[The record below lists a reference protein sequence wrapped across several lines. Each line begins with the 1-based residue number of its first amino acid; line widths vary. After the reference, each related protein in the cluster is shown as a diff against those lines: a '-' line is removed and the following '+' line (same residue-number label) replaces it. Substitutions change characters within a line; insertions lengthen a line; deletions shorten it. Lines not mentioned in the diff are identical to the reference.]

1 MKGLGAL
8 PSVDNLRCFLAGAEH
23 LNFRR
28 AAEEVALTPTAFGQR
43 IKQIEEQLDQRLF
56 ERTTRRVELTSAGR
70 RLVPVARSVLRE
82 ARRAMEIVHA
92 EADPPAS
99 FSIGTRFE
107 LGMSWIL
114 PAVVDMREER
124 PNWDVDL
131 YFGSG
136 PDILERL
143 RGGQV
148 DCVITSA
155 PIAERE
161 WAAEFLHPERYVFVG
176 APSYLDQRPFEGRW
190 DAPNHQ
196 LLDIDAGLPL
206 TRYLTSAVGEMEFD
220 EVWLAGS
227 GAAMHALVLDGH
239 GLCVLP
245 RYMVEQDIEGGRLV
259 ELLPDEELLED
270 SFRLLY
276 RGASPLAGVFE
287 LLADYMRQ
295 RPLE

>member
-8 PSVDNLRCFLAGAEH
+8 PSVDNLRCFLAAAEH

-28 AAEEVALTPTAFGQR
+28 AAEEVALTATAFGQR
-43 IKQIEEQLDQRLF
+43 IQQIEDQLDQRLF

-82 ARRAMEIVHA
+82 ARRAMEVVHA

-99 FSIGTRFE
+99 FTVGTRFE
-107 LGMSWIL
+107 LGLSWIL
-114 PAVVDMREER
+114 PAVVDMRDER

-143 RGGQV
+143 RGGQI

-161 WAAEFLHPERYVFVG
+161 WAAEFLHPERYVFVA
-176 APSYLDQRPFEGRW
+176 APDYLKERPFEDRW
-190 DAPNHQ
+190 DSEQHA
-196 LLDIDAGLPL
+196 LIDIDASLPL
-206 TRYLTSAVGEMEFD
+206 TRYLTSAVGDMEFAS
-220 EVWLAGS
+220 VWLAGT
-227 GAAMHALVLDGH
+227 GAAMRRLVLDGH
-239 GLCVLP
+239 GVCVLP
-245 RYMVEQDIEGGRLV
+245 QYMVDGDLKEGRLV
-259 ELLPDEELLED
+259 RLLPEAELLED

-276 RGASPLAGVFE
+276 RAASPLAGVFQ
-287 LLADYMRQ
+287 LLADYMRG